1 MDTLKRYIS
10 AHARMQC
17 FYSKYVQSIYS
28 PLTVY
33 CAGVETRKTIAALR
47 KTLNNWSLLQQ
58 TGKIINESCFTP
70 ESIQFFME
78 IMYYPGC
85 RDFYLV
91 LRLIPDLCMKA
102 AECLHL
108 AKCLLDSNESQAF
121 SRERA
126 YIFEASVINLHISF
140 VYFHW

>member
-10 AHARMQC
+10 AHAHMQR
-17 FYSKYVQSIYS
+17 FYSKYIQCIYS
-28 PLTVY
+28 PLIFYYTSKN
-33 CAGVETRKTIAALR
+33 THKTIASMR
-47 KTLNNWSLLQQ
+47 NTLNNWSLLQQ
-58 TGKIINESCFTP
+58 TGTIISERCFTP

-91 LRLIPDLCMKA
+91 IRLIPDLCMKA
-102 AECLHL
+102 AECLHM
-108 AKCLLDSNESQAF
+108 AKNLLDSNQSDGF

-126 YIFEASVINLHISF
+126 YIFEVCELYF
-140 VYFHW
+140 V